1 MSISD
6 PECIRRR
13 LTVYSLH
20 MPKLWNETIES
31 HRHDVRRAIVEA
43 TAELVNEHGLMSVTM
58 SQIAEQSG
66 IGRATLYKYFPD
78 IESILLAWHHQKIA
92 HHLGQLG
99 EIRDKGGGSAWQR
112 LERVLEGFALISFQ
126 SRRHRD
132 ADLEALLHRDQR
144 VSEAESELSGLI
156 KDLLA
161 EAVSTGGVRT
171 DVGLDELAVY
181 CLHSLAAAGSMPSKA
196 AVHRLVKVTLSG
208 LSQQS

>member
-1 MSISD
+1 
-6 PECIRRR
+6 
-13 LTVYSLH
+13 

-31 HRHDVRRAIVEA
+31 HRHDVRHAIVEA

-58 SQIAEQSG
+58 SQIAEQTG

-78 IESILLAWHHQKIA
+78 IESILLAWHHQQIA

-112 LERVLEGFALISFQ
+112 LGRVLEGFALISFE

-132 ADLEALLHRDQR
+132 ADLAALLHRDQR

>member
-1 MSISD
+1 
-6 PECIRRR
+6 
-13 LTVYSLH
+13 
-20 MPKLWNETIES
+20 MPKLWNETIEA
-31 HRHDVRRAIVEA
+31 HRHDVRSAIVEA
-43 TAELVNEHGLMSVTM
+43 TSELVEEHGLVSVTM

-78 IESILLAWHHQKIA
+78 IESILSAWHHQQIA

-112 LERVLEGFALISFQ
+112 LERVLEGFALISYE
-126 SRRHRD
+126 SRRHSD
-132 ADLEALLHRDQR
+132 ADLAALLHRDQR

-161 EAVSTGGVRT
+161 EAVPTGGLRT

-181 CLHSLAAAGSMPSKA
+181 CLHSLAGAGRLPSKA
-196 AVHRLVKVTLSG
+196 AVHRLVQVTLSG
-208 LSQQS
+208 LSEPAS